1 MEESERTRKLPLS
14 LVDAIAEAGLFRL
27 WIPRALGGEEV
38 DAITLVEVVEAISRL
53 DGATGWCVMIGG
65 CYGVFGGYL
74 PAQAAREI
82 YGSDARVISGGTF
95 RPFGRAVVVAGGYRV
110 SGRWPLGS
118 GCHHCTWMVGNC
130 GIFEGEQPKR
140 RTDGTPVT
148 RLLFFL
154 GQPRRGRLVL

>member
-1 MEESERTRKLPLS
+1 MPLLRPDYFDCGFRER
-14 LVDAIAEAGLFRL
+14 LVAKRL
-27 WIPRALGGEEV
+27 MPF
-38 DAITLVEVVEAISRL
+38 VEAISRL

-95 RPFGRAVVVAGGYRV
+95 RPFGRAAVVDGGYRV

-140 RTDGTPVT
+140 RADGTPVT

-154 GQPRRGRLVL
+154 GQPRRG